1 MTDQTDQNDQP
12 TPAQQHGDHGTYPAA
27 LPLVPLREAVVFPKL
42 VVPLGVGRE
51 KSVSAINAAM
61 QEEKHYLL
69 LAAQKDAEVDDV
81 QPDQI
86 YGVGTLAEI
95 VRLLKIPDGSA
106 QIIVTGLERVRITGY
121 ADEGRYFKARFE
133 LLPDVAGEPLET
145 EALLRSVKQLFG
157 EYVDNGGSMLPEIAV
172 TAKNT
177 DDPSHFADLVAS
189 SPDLTLEQRQQLLE
203 TPSVTERLKF
213 ISVFLAK
220 QNEILT
226 LKQKIQSEVQQ
237 TLDKTQREYILREQM
252 KAIQKELGDDDGTTE
267 LGELRT
273 KIEDAGMPTET
284 KEKALKEVSRLEKIP
299 QASPEQGVIRTYV
312 DWLVSLPWQKAAT
325 DDWDIAQAA
334 AILDEDHYGLPK
346 IKDRIIEYMAVRKLA
361 PDLRAPI
368 LCFVGPPGVGKT
380 SLGKSIARAM
390 GRKFI
395 RMSLGGIRDEAE
407 IRGHRRTYVGALPGR
422 ILQNMKTAGEVNP
435 VFMLDEV
442 DKVGADFRGDPSSAL
457 LEVLDPEQNN
467 SFSDHYLEV
476 PYDLSKV
483 IFITTA
489 NIEDT
494 IIAPLRDRM
503 EIIRLA
509 GYTED
514 EKMHIASGYLLPRQ
528 LKQHGLSPET
538 CVIPEETLR
547 ILIREYTRE
556 AGVRNLEREIGTIC
570 RKVARAIA
578 EGTAQQICITAT
590 ELATYLGPQKFD
602 YGLAEEEDQVGAV
615 TGVSVSEFGGDVLTV
630 EATVIDGKDEDFVLT
645 GQLGKVMEESA
656 RAALSYVRSHY
667 GELGVPKGFFEDH
680 AMHIHVPA
688 GAIPKDGPSAG
699 VTMATAITSA
709 LTGRRVRRDV
719 AMTGEITL
727 RGRVPPIG
735 GLKEKMLAA
744 HRAGI
749 KTFVFPDKNKKDLV
763 DVPKEILE
771 DLELV
776 PVAQIG
782 EVFDI
787 ALQPGPKIT
796 PAQIEAA
803 RPAAA
808 TTN

>member
-1 MTDQTDQNDQP
+1 MTDETAKTTSDR
-12 TPAQQHGDHGTYPAA
+12 AYPDE

-42 VVPLGVGRE
+42 VIPLGVGRE
-51 KSVSAINAAM
+51 KSVNAINAAM
-61 QEEKHYLL
+61 AEEKHYIV
-69 LAAQKDAEVDDV
+69 LAAQKDAEIDDV
-81 QPDQI
+81 EPDQI
-86 YGVGTLAEI
+86 YSVGTVAEI
-95 VRLLKIPDGSA
+95 VRLLRIPDGSA
-106 QIIVTGLERVRITGY
+106 QIIVQGLERVRITGY
-121 ADEGRYFKARFE
+121 ADDPRFFKAKFE
-133 LLPDVAGEPLET
+133 VLADVPGEPIER
-145 EALLRSVKQLFG
+145 EALLRSVKQIFG
-157 EYVDNGGSMLPEIAV
+157 DYVENGGSMLPEIAV
-172 TAKNT
+172 TAKST
-177 DDPSHFADLVAS
+177 DDPAHFADLVAS
-189 SPDLTLEQRQQLLE
+189 SPDLTLEQRQELLE
-203 TPSVTERLKF
+203 TPSVVDRLKF
-213 ISVFLAK
+213 VSLFLAK
-220 QNEILT
+220 QNEILG

-252 KAIQKELGDDDGTTE
+252 KAIQKELGEDDGTSE
-267 LGELRT
+267 LGELRE
-273 KIEDAGMPTET
+273 KIEAAGMTEET
-284 KEKALKEVSRLEKIP
+284 KTKALKEVGRLEKIP

-312 DWLVSLPWQKAAT
+312 DWLISLPWKAGAD
-325 DDWDIAQAA
+325 DDWDIPAA
-334 AILDEDHYGLPK
+334 TKILDEDHYGLPK

-422 ILQNMKTAGEVNP
+422 VLQNMKTAGEVNP
-435 VFMLDEV
+435 VFMLDEI

-457 LEVLDPEQNN
+457 LEVLDPEQN
-467 SFSDHYLEV
+467 STFSDHYLEV

-503 EIIRLA
+503 EIIRLP
-509 GYTED
+509 GYTEE

-538 CVIPEETLR
+538 CLISNDTLR

-570 RKVARAIA
+570 RKVARAVA
-578 EGTAQQICITAT
+578 EGTTAQVTVTQE
-590 ELATYLGPQKFD
+590 ELTTYLGPQKFD

-656 RAALSYVRSHY
+656 RAALSYVRAHY

-688 GAIPKDGPSAG
+688 GGIPKDGPSAG

-709 LTGRRVRRDV
+709 LTGRRVRREV

-727 RGRVPPIG
+727 RGRVLPIG
-735 GLKEKMLAA
+735 GLKEKLLAA

-749 KTFVFPDKNKKDLV
+749 KTFVFPAKNQKDLV
-763 DVPKEILE
+763 DVPKEILD

-776 PVAQIG
+776 PVSEIG
-782 EVFDI
+782 QVFDI

-803 RPAAA
+803 RPAA
-808 TTN
+808 TPPN

>member
-1 MTDQTDQNDQP
+1 MTTEDET
-12 TPAQQHGDHGTYPAA
+12 TKTTGDRAYPAE

-42 VVPLGVGRE
+42 VIPLGVGRE
-51 KSVSAINAAM
+51 KSVNAINAAM
-61 QEEKHYLL
+61 AEEKHYIV
-69 LAAQKDAEVDDV
+69 LAAQKDAEIDDV
-81 QPDQI
+81 EPDQI
-86 YGVGTLAEI
+86 YSVGTVAEI
-95 VRLLKIPDGSA
+95 VRLLRIPDGSA
-106 QIIVTGLERVRITGY
+106 QIIVQGLERVRITGY
-121 ADEGRYFKARFE
+121 ADDPRFFKAKFE
-133 LLPDVAGEPLET
+133 VLADVPGEPIER
-145 EALLRSVKQLFG
+145 EALLRSVKQIFG
-157 EYVDNGGSMLPEIAV
+157 DYVENGGSMLPEIAV
-172 TAKNT
+172 TARST
-177 DDPSHFADLVAS
+177 DDPAHFADLVAS
-189 SPDLTLEQRQQLLE
+189 SPDLTLEQRQELLE
-203 TPSVTERLKF
+203 TPSVVDRLKF
-213 ISVFLAK
+213 VSLFLAK
-220 QNEILT
+220 QNEILG

-252 KAIQKELGDDDGTTE
+252 KAIQKELGDDDGTSE
-267 LGELRT
+267 LGELRE
-273 KIEDAGMPTET
+273 KIEAAGMTEET
-284 KEKALKEVSRLEKIP
+284 KAKALKEVGRLEKIP

-312 DWLVSLPWQKAAT
+312 DWLISLPWKAGAD
-325 DDWDIAQAA
+325 DDWDIPAA
-334 AILDEDHYGLPK
+334 TKILDEDHYGLPK

-361 PDLRAPI
+361 PGLRAPI

-435 VFMLDEV
+435 VFMLDEI

-467 SFSDHYLEV
+467 TFSDHYLEV

-503 EIIRLA
+503 EVIRLP
-509 GYTED
+509 GYTES

-538 CVIPEETLR
+538 CLIPDETLR

-556 AGVRNLEREIGTIC
+556 AGVRNLEREIATIC

-578 EGTAQQICITAT
+578 EGRTEQICITQE
-590 ELATYLGPQKFD
+590 ELTAYLGPQKFD

-656 RAALSYVRSHY
+656 RAALSYVRAHY
-667 GELGVPKGFFEDH
+667 GELGVPKDFFEDH

-727 RGRVPPIG
+727 RGRVLPIG

-763 DVPKEILE
+763 DIPKEILE

-776 PVAQIG
+776 PVSQIS
-782 EVFDI
+782 EVFEI
-787 ALQPGPKIT
+787 ALRAGPKVT

-803 RPAAA
+803 RPAVAPA
-808 TTN
+808 N